1 MEGERMRRIAKE
13 LVGPIIC
20 VLLSAGAAMSVD
32 AKPAAP
38 SDNIIVPS
46 GAEVMILTRT
56 DLYSHTVIVGERL
69 TFEVAQDVIID
80 GRVVIAEGAP
90 VEAVITLAIPRKSF
104 GRGGRLGISVETV
117 TAVDG
122 QKIKLRTALNEK
134 GESRIGRVAIVTI
147 LGGLVGGGLFGEE
160 QKGANAR
167 IKAGTEI
174 KVETAEEK
182 SIAVNT
188 GKPPAQGQ
196 DEEWPVEMENEDK
209 TSHFSYIA
217 WRRAPD
223 PGVQAGSWFILAW

>member
-1 MEGERMRRIAKE
+1 MRRIAQE
-13 LVGPIIC
+13 LAGPIIC
-20 VLLSAGAAMSVD
+20 VLLGVGAARSVD

-38 SDNIIVPS
+38 SENVIVPS
-46 GAEVMILTRT
+46 GAEIMILTRT

-69 TFEVAQDVIID
+69 TFEVARDVISD
-80 GRVVIAEGAP
+80 GRVVIAKGAP
-90 VEAVITLAIPRKSF
+90 IEAVVTLATPRKSF
-104 GRGGRLGISVETV
+104 GRGGKLGISVETV

-134 GESRIGRVAIVTI
+134 GESRIGRVAVLTI
-147 LGGLVGGGLFGEE
+147 LGGALGGGLFGEE

-182 SIAVNT
+182 TIAVDT

-196 DEEWPVEMENEDK
+196 DEKWPVEMENEDK
-209 TSHFSYIA
+209 TFHFSHIA
-217 WRRAPD
+217 RRRAPD
-223 PGVQAGSWFILAW
+223 PWVQAGSRFILAW